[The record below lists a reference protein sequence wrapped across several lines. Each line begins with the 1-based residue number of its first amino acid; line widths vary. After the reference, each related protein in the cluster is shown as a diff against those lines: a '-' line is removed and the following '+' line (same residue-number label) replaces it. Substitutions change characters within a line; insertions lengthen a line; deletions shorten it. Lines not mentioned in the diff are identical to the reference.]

1 MRKNG
6 FTLIELIV
14 AIVILLLFTGS
25 GVITMN
31 NFNDKQ
37 KLLGVRGEIKSMLEL
52 TRNYA
57 STMQYAQAAAD
68 GVVPSY
74 YRFTIEDDLDGK
86 IFIKYNN
93 DDDGEFTK
101 NNKSWANQGV
111 TISGDRTICFKPFDV
126 ILYALDAEGICTTTA
141 ETDSQSIVLARGV
154 GETYQLVIDQYG
166 KISEINP

>member
-1 MRKNG
+1 MKKNG
-6 FTLIELIV
+6 FTLIELMV
-14 AIVILLLFTGS
+14 VTVILLLFTG
-25 GVITMN
+25 GGIITMN

-37 KLLGVRGEIKSMLEL
+37 KLLGVRSEIKSMLEL

-57 STMQYAQAAAD
+57 STMQYAQAAAN

-86 IFIKYNN
+86 IFIKYSNG
-93 DDDGEFTK
+93 DDGEFTK

-111 TISGDRTICFKPFDV
+111 IISGDKTICFKPFEA
-126 ILYALDAEGICTTTA
+126 ILYALDAGGICTTTA
-141 ETDSQSIVLARGV
+141 ATGNKSIVLARGV

-166 KISEINP
+166 KISEVNP